1 MNPSSAWL
9 DLCRAAGAA
18 AASALD
24 GLPLAD
30 RGRRHERGEGGDVT
44 MELDR
49 VAEEA
54 IVRELERSGEPLTV
68 VAEERGVVELN
79 GGGPPFAIV
88 DPVDGSLN
96 AKRGLPF
103 HAVSIAIASGMT
115 VDRVDV
121 GYVLDL
127 ACGDEWSA
135 IRGEGAWRGGER
147 LQAAG
152 GPLEIVGVETAR
164 PELIAAAAAIPAERV
179 RALGSV
185 ALSMCLVA
193 AGQLDGMISLRP
205 VRSVDVAAGWLIV
218 REAGGAVALPDV
230 PPPAGLGLEM
240 RSRVVAASSES
251 AVGEL
256 RAGEA

>member
-1 MNPSSAWL
+1 MIPSSAWL
-9 DLCRAAGAA
+9 ELCRAAGAA

-24 GLPLAD
+24 TVSPSD
-30 RGRRHERGEGGDVT
+30 RGRRLDRGEGGDVT

-54 IVRELERSGEPLTV
+54 IVCEFERSGEPLTV
-68 VAEERGVVELN
+68 IAEERGVVELH

-115 VDRVDV
+115 VDEVDV

-127 ACGDEWSA
+127 GCGDEWSA
-135 IRGEGAWRGGER
+135 IKGEGAWRDGEP
-147 LQAAG
+147 LQVARG
-152 GPLEIVGVETAR
+152 RLEIVGVETAR
-164 PELIAAAAAIPAERV
+164 PELIAAAAGIPAERV

-193 AGQLDGMISLRP
+193 AGQLDGMLSLRA

-230 PPPAGLGLEM
+230 PAPAGLDLGM
-240 RSRVVAASSES
+240 RSRIVAASSET